1 MKRVE
6 PWFVRLSIPT
16 VSGIERLMED
26 YQFKSRADF
35 VECALAVLAA
45 VKTGGPLPACLKQ
58 VKDRKRD
65 TRRDEGGGTP

>member
-16 VSGIERLMED
+16 VACIERVMED
-26 YQFKSRADF
+26 YRFKSRADF
-35 VECALAVLAA
+35 VECALAVLTA
-45 VKTGGPLPACLKQ
+45 VKTGGPLPACLQ
-58 VKDRKRD
+58 QAKDRKRD